1 MPGLGGAP
9 SDAAKARAEEVL
21 AFIDASPTPYHCAAT
36 AARAFAAAGFEPLDE
51 SAPWATG
58 TIRPGGKY
66 YLTRHE
72 GTILAFTVG
81 ARLDAGGQFAFKL
94 LGAHTD
100 TPVLKV
106 RPRAGRKPAA
116 AHGLVQ
122 LGVECYG
129 GGLWHTWLDRDLG
142 VAGRVV
148 VRGADGA
155 FDFRLVRVDRPVVRV
170 PSLCIHLQN
179 ADERKALEIN
189 KETHLMPVLCAAAAE
204 QLGAK
209 SGAQPATNSSSGAA
223 AAEDAYR
230 GAQPAPLLALLADEL
245 GVAPEAI
252 VDLDLTLFD
261 TQRGALAGAFGEFV
275 TSSRLDD
282 QASVAVLT
290 EALVRHAT
298 TPGAL
303 DADADVTVFAA
314 FDHEEI
320 GSESSHGAGSPVIGD
335 VVERIHRGL
344 RAGAAAPD
352 AAVSDAEHLAAA
364 MRRSILLSIDMAH
377 AVHPN
382 YAAKHEPA
390 HAPHMNKGLV
400 LKVNTNQRY
409 TTDGATGFLVREL
422 ARRAGLPALQ
432 DFVVRND
439 CPCGSTIGPILS
451 ARFGVR
457 AADMG
462 MPQLSMHSIREMGG
476 VEDLTLAHDFF
487 AHFLKDFRALD
498 DSFAKYP
505 CAMT

>member
-1 MPGLGGAP
+1 M
-9 SDAAKARAEEVL
+9 
-21 AFIDASPTPYHCAAT
+21 
-36 AARAFAAAGFEPLDE
+36 
-51 SAPWATG
+51 
-58 TIRPGGKY
+58 
-66 YLTRHE
+66 
-72 GTILAFTVG
+72 
-81 ARLDAGGQFAFKL
+81 
-94 LGAHTD
+94 
-100 TPVLKV
+100 LKV

-209 SGAQPATNSSSGAA
+209 SGAQPATNSSSARPPPRTRTAA
-223 AAEDAYR
+223 RSRRRCSRCSPTSSASR
-230 GAQPAPLLALLADEL
+230 PT
-245 GVAPEAI
+245 I

-261 TQRGALAGAFGEFV
+261 TQRGAVAGAFGEFV

-290 EALVRHAT
+290 EALVHHAT

-320 GSESSHGAGSPVIGD
+320 GSESSHGDS
-335 VVERIHRGL
+335 
-344 RAGAAAPD
+344 RARPSSATSSSASTAACARARRRPT
-352 AAVSDAEHLAAA
+352 
-364 MRRSILLSIDMAH
+364 RRSPTPSTSPRRCGARSSSRSTWRTRST
-377 AVHPN
+377 P
-382 YAAKHEPA
+382 
-390 HAPHMNKGLV
+390 
-400 LKVNTNQRY
+400 
-409 TTDGATGFLVREL
+409 TT
-422 ARRAGLPALQ
+422 RR
-432 DFVVRND
+432 
-439 CPCGSTIGPILS
+439 STSP
-451 ARFGVR
+451 RTR
-457 AADMG
+457 R
-462 MPQLSMHSIREMGG
+462 P
-476 VEDLTLAHDFF
+476 
-487 AHFLKDFRALD
+487 
-498 DSFAKYP
+498 
-505 CAMT
+505 